1 MEMLTDATNV
11 KLYQA
16 LLSYFI
22 SVWEAFR
29 KEWYICFMGSIS
41 FAKNYQM
48 ASW

>member
-11 KLYQA
+11 TLYQPNIA
-16 LLSYFI
+16 IIF
-22 SVWEAFR
+22 SVWEAYR
-29 KEWYICFMGSIS
+29 TEWYICFMGSIS